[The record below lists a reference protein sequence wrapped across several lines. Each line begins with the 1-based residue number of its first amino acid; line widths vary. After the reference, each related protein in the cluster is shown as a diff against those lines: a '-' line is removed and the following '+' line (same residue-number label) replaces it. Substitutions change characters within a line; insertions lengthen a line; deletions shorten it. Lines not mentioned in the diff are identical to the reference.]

1 MKRSYSSLFVEIG
14 KYAFI
19 TGAVVT
25 ALVTSA
31 AMASSQGFKAPV
43 AGPLKAVSA
52 QLAIKSPKVN
62 VCPATATMAGW
73 IQTNKPGPVSYMIAR
88 KGGTV
93 SGPFTLQAV
102 EAVNGGMASFTVQP
116 MQATGG
122 FRLVASG
129 STISGNGSISPDSAR
144 RPWYSVMFRLSMDPK
159 LS

>member
-1 MKRSYSSLFVEIG
+1 MKRTYASLFVEIG

-102 EAVNGGMASFTVQP
+102 EAVNGGMASFTKSFEVHNAINAEYRILVSGTDGKVMSNWVP
-116 MQATGG
+116 LTASCKIKLGG
-122 FRLVASG
+122 
-129 STISGNGSISPDSAR
+129 
-144 RPWYSVMFRLSMDPK
+144 
-159 LS
+159 